1 MLARR
6 AGGHLQIQHSTLK
19 GELMDHSSVVVLSA
33 ASGAGHIR
41 AADAMVKAFASREI
55 VAKQI
60 EALKFTSA
68 LFRKVYSDLYIE
80 LVNKRPEILGWVYD
94 STDKPWKYQKRRLA
108 LDLLNTQPL
117 VRLLRQERPDM
128 ALCTHFLPAE
138 ILSHLKR
145 KKILDMP
152 IGIVVTDLDAHAMW
166 LYRDIDF
173 YFVAIDETKIYL
185 EKMGIDPARVHV
197 TGIPIDPVFAE
208 QKNRQELRARFGLD
222 QNMTTVL
229 ISVGGFGV
237 GPLAALLRSL
247 DDMKNAAQFI
257 VICGRNE
264 KLKQSL
270 QPMRTKHKMHI
281 VGFTTEMDA
290 YMSASDL
297 LVGKAGGLTT
307 SEALAK
313 GLVPVIVN
321 PVPGQEERNSDH
333 LLEAGVAIRCNNLPA
348 LGYKV
353 DKLLDDQPRWIRMK
367 KAAVQFGRPHA
378 ADDIARIVAEGLAGK
393 NI

>member
-1 MLARR
+1 MNN
-6 AGGHLQIQHSTLK
+6 
-19 GELMDHSSVVVLSA
+19 SSVVVLSA

-41 AADAMVKAFASREI
+41 AADAMVKAFASQG
-55 VAKQI
+55 VDAKQI
-60 EALKFTSA
+60 EALKYTSP

-108 LDLLNTQPL
+108 LDLLNTKPL
-117 VRLLRQERPDM
+117 VKLFRQECPDM
-128 ALCTHFLPAE
+128 VLCTHFLPAE
-138 ILSHLKR
+138 ILSYLKR
-145 KKILDMP
+145 KKFLNVP

-166 LYRDIDF
+166 LYRDIDW
-173 YFVAIDETKIYL
+173 YFVAIEETKVYL
-185 EKMGIDPARVHV
+185 EKMGIDPAKIHV

-208 QKNRQELRARFGLD
+208 KKDKREVRTSLKLD
-222 QNMTTVL
+222 QDMTTILV
-229 ISVGGFGV
+229 SVGGFGV
-237 GPLAALLRSL
+237 GPLASLLKAL
-247 DDMKNAAQFI
+247 DDMNNPSQLI

-270 QPMRTKHKMHI
+270 QSMQTRHKMHI
-281 VGFTTEMDA
+281 VGFTTEMDK
-290 YMSASDL
+290 YMSAADM

-333 LLEAGVAIRCNNLPA
+333 LLEAGVAIRCNNLPT
-348 LGYKV
+348 LGYKI
-353 DKLLDDQPRWIRMK
+353 DRLLNDQPGWTRMK
-367 KAAVQFGRPHA
+367 DAAAKFGKPNA
-378 ADDIARIVAEGLAGK
+378 ASDIARIITEGLSG
-393 NI
+393 

>member
-1 MLARR
+1 
-6 AGGHLQIQHSTLK
+6 
-19 GELMDHSSVVVLSA
+19 MDNSSVVVLSA

-41 AADAMVKAFASREI
+41 AADAMVKAFASRAIE
-55 VAKQI
+55 AKQI
-60 EALKFTSA
+60 ETLKYTSS

-94 STDKPWKYQKRRLA
+94 STDRPWKYQKRRLA
-108 LDLLNTQPL
+108 LDLLNTKPL
-117 VRLLRQERPDM
+117 VKFLRKERPGM

-138 ILSHLKR
+138 ILSHLKH
-145 KKILDMP
+145 KKILDIP
-152 IGIVVTDLDAHAMW
+152 TGIVVTDFDAHAMW
-166 LYRDIDF
+166 LYRDIDW
-173 YFVAIDETKIYL
+173 YFVAIEETKVYL
-185 EKMGIDPARVHV
+185 EKMGIDSVKIHV

-208 QKNRQELRARFGLD
+208 QKDKLHLRSRFGLEPD
-222 QNMTTVL
+222 MTTILV
-229 ISVGGFGV
+229 SVGGFGV

-247 DDMKNAAQFI
+247 DDMNNPAQFI

-264 KLKQSL
+264 RLKQSL
-270 QPMRTKHKMHI
+270 HSMKTKHAMHL
-281 VGFTTEMDA
+281 VGFTSEMDA
-290 YMSASDL
+290 YMSAADL

-313 GLVPVIVN
+313 GLVLVIVN

-353 DKLLDDQPRWIRMK
+353 DRLLDDRTKWIRMQD
-367 KAAVQFGRPHA
+367 AAANFGKPGA
-378 ADDIARIVAEGLAGK
+378 AGDIAGIVAKSLTA
-393 NI
+393 